1 MCTSLLSYCCSI
13 STETILLTV
22 WSGSLL
28 TWSVN
33 RRWEY
38 NKQGQSKSKLPTA
51 RCCFGKLYPGKWSF
65 LSRLLC
71 IFFSFYQFLSDHASN
86 PIFYLQSPNSPNS
99 DIESFRF
106 SHWENGGQIEA
117 QQEGHHCVG
126 VCWSC
131 GVFERGVQPSFHIV
145 FIVSLELSHIGS
157 ASTWTH
163 ILY

>member
-1 MCTSLLSYCCSI
+1 MGNINHTEIMGYMLSRGHALWRYAVTQLIIWWSLGGLGNSCKPHFSFACVQTSFFFFAVMCTSLFSYCCSI

-22 WSGSLL
+22 RSGSLL

-71 IFFSFYQFLSDHASN
+71 LLLISFYL
-86 PIFYLQSPNSPNS
+86 IMLQTPSSIRN
-99 DIESFRF
+99 
-106 SHWENGGQIEA
+106 HQI
-117 QQEGHHCVG
+117 H
-126 VCWSC
+126 
-131 GVFERGVQPSFHIV
+131 
-145 FIVSLELSHIGS
+145 
-157 ASTWTH
+157 
-163 ILY
+163 

>member
-1 MCTSLLSYCCSI
+1 MQTSLFLCLCSSLFFAVMCTTVFSFCCSI

-65 LSRLLC
+65 LSHLVCLLFTSYL
-71 IFFSFYQFLSDHASN
+71 IM
-86 PIFYLQSPNSPNS
+86 LQSPSSTCNHQ
-99 DIESFRF
+99 IHQW
-106 SHWENGGQIEA
+106 HWIISVLTLRERRPKRGSARGSSLCGSE
-117 QQEGHHCVG
+117 

-131 GVFERGVQPSFHIV
+131 GVLESGVQPS
-145 FIVSLELSHIGS
+145 SS
-157 ASTWTH
+157 
-163 ILY
+163 ILFL